1 MNTLTL
7 PRRALLFRSFA
18 LATSLVAIALSMN
31 SCRND
36 TSLHPSTSS
45 TTAVDIPQTPV
56 KNQYAI
62 GFCWSYATLAL
73 IESNHKLDTGE
84 EIDLSEEA
92 LGYMRMRYEMAAV
105 AKKYRAADIPAD
117 EVRKWLE
124 DKSLEGWFVR
134 SHGSSPV
141 DDAMELIDR
150 YGLVPESTWSLKFKS
165 RAEVNALKRAM
176 IEPYLAFLNSD
187 EPISNTALDKVM
199 TVDGAFPESPPS
211 KFMFDERY
219 YTPQEFAKNYLKF
232 QSRDYKLLQ
241 AKSAADSRTIIQ
253 ATKKAMAAGF
263 SVPVSFGVSM
273 RNLKNG
279 VFSAKDFEIREL
291 DTNPEVTPEVIS
303 LNGNHA
309 VIATDF
315 VNRGGAEGEI
325 APSALVREISKSAD
339 ELQYLKLKNS
349 WGANSSTTEDGID
362 VNSSTDGFYRMDYAY
377 IKAVSAKGR
386 FAVVVPKKFAP

>member
-1 MNTLTL
+1 MNTLKL
-7 PRRALLFRSFA
+7 PRRAQLFQSFA
-18 LATSLVAIALSMN
+18 FTTSLVALVLSIN
-31 SCRND
+31 SCRNE
-36 TSLHPSTSS
+36 TSLHPSVSS

-62 GFCWSYATLAL
+62 GFCWSYAALAL
-73 IESNHKLDTGE
+73 IESNYKIRTSQDL
-84 EIDLSEEA
+84 DLSEEA
-92 LGYMRMRYEMAAV
+92 LGYMRMRYEMSAV
-105 AKKYRAADIPAD
+105 AKKYRAAAIPAD

-134 SHGSSPV
+134 SHEASPV

-150 YGLVPESTWSLKFKS
+150 YGLVPESAWSLKFKS
-165 RAEVNALKRAM
+165 RADVNALKRAM
-176 IEPYLAFLNSD
+176 IEPYIAFLNSN
-187 EPISNTALDKVM
+187 ESISNSALDKVM
-199 TVDGAFPESPPS
+199 TVDGAFPEAPPS
-211 KFMFDERY
+211 KFMFERTY
-219 YTPQEFAKNYLKF
+219 YTPQEFARTYLKF

-241 AKSAADSRTIIQ
+241 AKSAADSRAIIQ

-273 RNLKNG
+273 KNLKNG
-279 VFSAKDFEIREL
+279 FFSAKDFEIREL
-291 DTNPEVTPEVIS
+291 DTNPEIIPEVLS

-315 VNRGGAEGEI
+315 VNRGGVEGEI
-325 APSALVREISKSAD
+325 APSALEQEVSKSAD

-362 VNSSTDGFYRMDYAY
+362 VNSSSDGFYRMDYAY

>member
-1 MNTLTL
+1 MNTLKLTL
-7 PRRALLFRSFA
+7 RAQLFHSFA
-18 LATSLVAIALSMN
+18 FTTSLVALALSIN
-31 SCRND
+31 SCRNE
-36 TSLHPSTSS
+36 TSLHPSASS

-62 GFCWSYATLAL
+62 GFCWSYAALAL
-73 IESNHKLDTGE
+73 IESNHKLRTNQDL
-84 EIDLSEEA
+84 DLSEEA

-105 AKKYRAADIPAD
+105 AKRYRTAAIAAD

-134 SHGSSPV
+134 SHEASPV

-150 YGLVPESTWSLKFKS
+150 YGLVPESAWSLKFKS

-176 IEPYLAFLNSD
+176 IEPYMAFLNSD
-187 EPISNTALDKVM
+187 ESISNSALDKVM
-199 TVDGAFPESPPS
+199 TVDGAFPEAPPS
-211 KFMFDERY
+211 KFMFERTY
-219 YTPQEFAKNYLKF
+219 YTPQEFARTYLKF

-241 AKSAADSRTIIQ
+241 AKSAADSRAIIQ

-273 RNLKNG
+273 KNLKNG
-279 VFSAKDFEIREL
+279 FFSAKDFEIREL
-291 DTNPEVTPEVIS
+291 DTNPEIIPEVLS

-315 VNRGGAEGEI
+315 VNRGGVEGEI
-325 APSALVREISKSAD
+325 APSALEQEVSKSAD

-362 VNSSTDGFYRMDYAY
+362 VNSSNDGFYRMDYAY
-377 IKAVSAKGR
+377 IKAVSAKGK

>member
-1 MNTLTL
+1 
-7 PRRALLFRSFA
+7 
-18 LATSLVAIALSMN
+18 
-31 SCRND
+31 
-36 TSLHPSTSS
+36 
-45 TTAVDIPQTPV
+45 V